1 MVAWLPF
8 GGLSTARGRDS
19 EDSVVAGDSGDGG
32 DGSEPVVS
40 FGLDTGGGKEA
51 KSACAYSRIDS
62 SVFAEGNEGETKQSI
77 QPKSQV
83 TRKSKKKKRTRRY
96 PLDTQHILPRIF
108 RYLDYLRLRTGHT
121 DILPSTN
128 RPQQVIWL
136 QRTAN

>member
-83 TRKSKKKKRTRRY
+83 TRKSKKKKTNQEVSVGY
-96 PLDTQHILPRIF
+96 STYSSSHLQVPR
-108 RYLDYLRLRTGHT
+108 
-121 DILPSTN
+121 LPSPPY
-128 RPQQVIWL
+128 RAYRHL
-136 QRTAN
+136 AFY